1 MKTDDDTKGD
11 YKVGP
16 GKPPKHTRFKKGQSG
31 NPGGR
36 PPKRATLKDKVFDE
50 LGKRVKVTENGR
62 TRSFSME
69 ELIAKRMVTD
79 AAKGNARA
87 RADVLKLNEETNVAP
102 EGQPEK
108 GPELAKDA
116 EILARY
122 RKQLIAD
129 MKGDK

>member
-1 MKTDDDTKGD
+1 MKKDDDLEED

-31 NPGGR
+31 NPQGR
-36 PPKRATLKDKVFDE
+36 PTKRATLKSKVIEE
-50 LGKRVKVTENGR
+50 LCERVRVTENGR
-62 TRSFSME
+62 PRSLSML

-87 RADVLKLNEETNVAP
+87 RADVLKVTEEKDAAP
-102 EGQPEK
+102 AGQPEK

-122 RKQLIAD
+122 RKQIIAET
-129 MKGDK
+129 KGDK

>member
-1 MKTDDDTKGD
+1 MTILMTTTGL
-11 YKVGP
+11 VP
-16 GKPPKHTRFKKGQSG
+16 VSRRSTPRFKKGQSG

-36 PPKRATLKDKVFDE
+36 PPKRATLKDKVIDE
-50 LGKRVKVTENGR
+50 LGERVRVTENGR
-62 TRSFSME
+62 SRSFSMQD
-69 ELIAKRMVTD
+69 LIAKRMVTD

-87 RADVLKLNEETNVAP
+87 RADVLKVTEEKDATPA
-102 EGQPEK
+102 GQPEK

-122 RKQLIAD
+122 RKQIIAD